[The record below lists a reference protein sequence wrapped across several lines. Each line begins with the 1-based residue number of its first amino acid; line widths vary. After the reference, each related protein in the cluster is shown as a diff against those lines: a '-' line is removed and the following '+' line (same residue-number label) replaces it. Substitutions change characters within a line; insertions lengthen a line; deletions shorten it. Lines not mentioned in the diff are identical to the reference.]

1 MITSPFVHVVVGL
14 IFNSHNQLLIAKRPD
29 HLHQGGLW
37 EFPGGKVEMGETVQ
51 QALARELNE
60 ELGIKAAA
68 FRPLITINHNYV
80 DKVVQLDVCWVDA
93 FDGCP
98 KGCEG
103 QPVKWVAASMLTH
116 YEFPKANQSIITAV
130 IASLVA

>member
-1 MITSPFVHVVVGL
+1 VSKAIHVAVGVIL
-14 IFNSHNQLLIAKRPD
+14 DAQQNILIALRPND
-29 HLHQGGLW
+29 SHQGGLW

-68 FRPLITINHNYV
+68 FRPLITINHNYG

-93 FDGCP
+93 FGGCP